1 MAFSIESSTFLVF
14 RDPAR
19 AVECKSQNETK
30 PRRVCTPMEAKKS
43 IGVLKIIFKT
53 FFRRILVLKKI
64 LDKTQ
69 IRRGYFGRLEKI

>member
-1 MAFSIESSTFLVF
+1 
-14 RDPAR
+14 
-19 AVECKSQNETK
+19 
-30 PRRVCTPMEAKKS
+30 MEAKKS